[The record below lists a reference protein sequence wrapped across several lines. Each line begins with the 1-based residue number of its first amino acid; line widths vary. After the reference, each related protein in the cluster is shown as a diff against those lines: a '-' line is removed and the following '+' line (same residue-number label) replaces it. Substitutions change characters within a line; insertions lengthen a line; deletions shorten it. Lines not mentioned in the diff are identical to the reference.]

1 MKQKKLRLFFCII
14 TLAIQTSIMAQNI
27 GIGHNVAEGLLDING
42 DIVLRSADITLA
54 DGTTL
59 AVNVESNPY
68 SNYRISGPTAAF
80 SIAGISYSPD
90 GKLLSFY
97 NRSGHIMNIIHE
109 SSEAEPS
116 ERIHTGTGYNIAVPD
131 KASISFTYDGG
142 AQRWVVRSSS
152 APGPW
157 AISENRVFTMHTGNT
172 GIGTPFPGYKLTV
185 NGNGYFSGTN
195 PNFAMEPAQGSN
207 YLNTAGLQVAS
218 PNTDNYPVGIQN
230 NILAINGNQ
239 IQSFVRDIDDPSKSD
254 FTRPLVLNPLGGAVG
269 IGTNYIPGYAKLEV
283 VTSPESRAIAT
294 GDGTVGM
301 VHFLGGT
308 GRSINSHGGYF
319 GTSSNHP
326 LHFYTNSQWAQVS
339 LLQNG
344 NLGIGT
350 TAPQQKLHVE
360 GSIKMTGAMYEP
372 IRNIY
377 GDGTYNIEP
386 DDYNIFI
393 TVPNYFNGTIY
404 FNLPPPFENRGRV
417 LNFSATNLPR
427 VLLKENELRGIG
439 TSVRFNG
446 CLECPV
452 LEKVNDGSKKN
463 ILTSN
468 ETTCITIQSDGTL
481 WRLTKTNH
489 FNYTFI
495 LP

>member
-1 MKQKKLRLFFCII
+1 MKKSAFFYLLISVI
-14 TLAIQTSIMAQNI
+14 FQVKTAAGQNI

-42 DIVLRSADITLA
+42 DIVLRSADITLE
-54 DGTTL
+54 DGTT
-59 AVNVESNPY
+59 ASVNVESNPY

-116 ERIHTGTGYNIAVPD
+116 ERIHTGTGYPIAVPD
-131 KASISFTYDGG
+131 KASISFIYDGG
-142 AQRWVVRSSS
+142 AQRWVVRSNS

-157 AISENRVFTMHTGNT
+157 AISENRVFTTHTGNT
-172 GIGTPFPGYKLTV
+172 GIGTQFPGYKLTV
-185 NGNGYFSGTN
+185 NGDGYFSGTN
-195 PNFAMEPAQGSN
+195 PNFALEPAQGSN
-207 YLNTAGLQVAS
+207 YLNTAGLQIAS
-218 PNTDNYPVGIQN
+218 PNTDNYPLGIQS

-254 FTRPLVLNPLGGAVG
+254 FTRPLVINPLGGAVG

-283 VTSPESRAIAT
+283 LTSPESRAIAT

-326 LHFYTNSQWAQVS
+326 LHLYTNSQWAQVS

-350 TAPQQKLHVE
+350 TDPQQKLHVE
-360 GSIKMTGAMYEP
+360 GSIKLTGAIYEP
-372 IRNIY
+372 IRTIY
-377 GDGTYNIEP
+377 TDGTYDINP
-386 DDYNIFI
+386 DDYNII
-393 TVPNYFNGTIY
+393 ISVPNYFDKTIY
-404 FNLPPPFENRGRV
+404 FNLPPAFEHRGRV
-417 LNFSATNLPR
+417 LNFSATSLPN
-427 VLLKENELRGIG
+427 KNIANNNPRGIG

-446 CLECPV
+446 CVDCPV
-452 LEKVNDGSKKN
+452 LEKVRRAYDNGD
-463 ILTSN
+463 LYVD
-468 ETTCITIQSDGTL
+468 ETTCITLQSDGAF
-481 WRLTKTNH
+481 WRLTKTNY
-489 FNYTFI
+489 FNFHRFW
-495 LP
+495 